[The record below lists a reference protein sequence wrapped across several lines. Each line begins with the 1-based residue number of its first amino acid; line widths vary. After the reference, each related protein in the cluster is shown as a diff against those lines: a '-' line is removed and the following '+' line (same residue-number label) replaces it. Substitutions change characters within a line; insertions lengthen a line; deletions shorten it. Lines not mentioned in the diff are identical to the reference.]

1 MSDFLFIF
9 VNVMLP
15 IAIIVVIGYVVQLKF
30 KLERATL
37 AKLTINY
44 IMPVFIFMN
53 LFEADMDFTLL
64 MYVLLFLLLYAAL
77 TFVLTYF
84 IGRVMGLSYGHQVLF
99 TNSNLFYNAGN
110 YGVPVND
117 LVFRSDPYAMSI
129 QIMMVFFQNM
139 FAYSYGVVSLRSA
152 DSGKLKA
159 LLGYFKM
166 PIFYGLALGLIFNF
180 FNIGVPTSVY
190 IAFDYISDAMIGTVL
205 FILGAQIAG
214 IAFRRIRMSSIVAS
228 FIRLIIGPALTIVLL
243 LLFNLNGVVA
253 QAILI
258 TTAMPSAV
266 NSTIIAQQYSDDPE
280 YAAEIVMFSTLFSV
294 VTVPLV
300 IYIALNVF

>member
-1 MSDFLFIF
+1 MTEFLFIF
-9 VNVMLP
+9 NNVMLP
-15 IAIIVVIGYVVQLKF
+15 IAIIVVIGYVVQLRF
-30 KLERATL
+30 KLDRVTL
-37 AKLTINY
+37 AKLMINY

-53 LFEADMDFTLL
+53 IFDAEIDFTLL
-64 MYVLLFLLLYAAL
+64 VYVLLFLILYAAL
-77 TFVLTYF
+77 TFLITYF
-84 IGRVMGLSYGHQVLF
+84 AGRAMGLDYGHQVLF
-99 TNSNLFYNAGN
+99 SNSNLFYNAGN

-152 DSGKLKA
+152 ESGKLKA

-166 PIFYGLALGLIFNF
+166 PIFYGLILGLIFNF
-180 FNIGVPTSVY
+180 FDIGIPGALYT
-190 IAFDYISDAMIGTVL
+190 AFDYVRDAMIGTVL

-214 IAFRRIRMSSIVAS
+214 ISFRRIRMSSITASVMRLVA
-228 FIRLIIGPALTIVLL
+228 GPLLTILLL
-243 LLFNLNGVVA
+243 LLFRLDGVVA
-253 QAILI
+253 QAVLI
-258 TTAMPSAV
+258 TTAMPAAV
-266 NSTIIAQQYSDDPE
+266 NSSIIAQQYSDDPE

-294 VTVPLV
+294 ITVPMV